1 MLIRYKPKPI
11 NVVLLIFE
19 EKKVALI
26 SSISGTRGTIGGVPQ
41 DNLTPIDIVS
51 FVSAYAQFMI
61 GKSANRKIVIGRDGR
76 ASGEM
81 VQGLA
86 VQTLIAMGVE
96 VIDLGLSTTPT
107 VAMIV
112 PREGA
117 GGGIIIT
124 ASHNPMEW
132 NALKLLNEEGEFIS
146 AEEGTAII
154 ELLKKGHIEFA
165 STNHLGKHT
174 LQKDAIDWHIK
185 QVLHHPLVNPS
196 LVAQQKYHIMVDC
209 INSTGALAIP
219 PLLEQ
224 LGCTYS
230 LIHHEINGVFDH
242 NPEPLPQHLTTL
254 MEGVKKENAHL
265 GISVDPD
272 VDRLALISEDGTP
285 FGEEY
290 TLVAIADYF
299 LSEYGKG
306 TVISNLSS
314 SRALKD
320 IADQHGGDYK
330 ASAVGEVNV
339 VQTMKLEKAI
349 IGGEGNGGIIVPDLH
364 YGRDALVGIA
374 LFLTW
379 LAKNNCK
386 PTDLRSRYPSYVMLK
401 DKVNIPQN
409 LNLLTLKNKLAQNFP
424 NAQFNEID
432 GLKMDL
438 EEGWIHLRKSNT
450 EPIVRIYAEAEEDK
464 IANVWVQLVKDLVV
478 KE

>member
-1 MLIRYKPKPI
+1 
-11 NVVLLIFE
+11 
-19 EKKVALI
+19 VALI
-26 SSISGTRGTIGGVPQ
+26 SSISGTRGTIGGIPQ
-41 DNLTPIDIVS
+41 DNLTPIDIVA
-51 FVSAYAQFMI
+51 FVSAYAQFMM
-61 GKSANRKIVIGRDGR
+61 GKSSNRKIVIGRDGR

-96 VIDLGLSTTPT
+96 VIDLGFSTTPT
-107 VAMIV
+107 VAMAV
-112 PREGA
+112 PKESA
-117 GGGIIIT
+117 VGGIIIT

-146 AEEGTAII
+146 GEDGTAII
-154 ELLKKGHIEFA
+154 ELLKNGPIKFA
-165 STNHLGKHT
+165 PINKLGKRT
-174 LQKDAIDWHIK
+174 LQTEAIEWHIK
-185 QVLHHPLVNPS
+185 QVLHHPLVDPA
-196 LVAQQKYHIMVDC
+196 LVARQNYHIVVDC

-219 PLLEQ
+219 SLLEQ
-224 LGCTYS
+224 LGCSYS
-230 LIHHEINGVFDH
+230 LIHGEINGVFDH

-254 MEGVKKENAHL
+254 MESVKIEKAHL
-265 GISVDPD
+265 GIAVDPD
-272 VDRLALISEDGTP
+272 VDRLAFISEDGTP

-299 LSEYGKG
+299 LSENGTG
-306 TVISNLSS
+306 TVVSNLSS

-320 IADQHGGDYK
+320 IADQHGGIYK

-364 YGRDALVGIA
+364 YGRDALIGIA

-379 LAKNNCK
+379 LAKTSCK
-386 PTDLRSRYPSYVMLK
+386 PSDLRSRYTSYVMLK

-409 LNLLTLKNKLAQNFP
+409 LNLLTVKNKLARHFP
-424 NAQFNEID
+424 KGVFNEID

-438 EEGWIHLRKSNT
+438 EEAWIHLRKSNT
-450 EPIVRIYAEAEEDK
+450 EPIVRIYAEAKEEK
-464 IANVWVQLVKDLVV
+464 AANDLVNLVKELVC